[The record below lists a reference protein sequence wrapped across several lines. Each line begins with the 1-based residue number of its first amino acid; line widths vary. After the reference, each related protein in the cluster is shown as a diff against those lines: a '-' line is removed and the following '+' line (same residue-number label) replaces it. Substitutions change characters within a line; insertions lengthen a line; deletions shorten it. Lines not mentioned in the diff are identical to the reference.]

1 MFAIVGAL
9 IGGSF
14 VGYKLHNQIVEVLM
28 RPINGLPLYF
38 SNPAGGFEFLLKV
51 SMTFGLLLALPVVC
65 YHAIKFLEPI
75 MNRPSKRFVSLLVIS
90 SIVLAVGG
98 ATFAYYIS
106 LPAALNFLMG
116 ASVDSVEPLLSTRE
130 YFSFVLIYLAGFAAL
145 FQVPLALIIVNRITP
160 LKPMKLLKNQ
170 RFVILISFIVAAILT
185 PTPDPVNQTIMAAP
199 AIVMYQFGI
208 MAVAI
213 NNRRPDRLRRENHL
227 IPELSQDIFNQL
239 KPELAAGAHQQSTV
253 SSNTLRSLSMPAV
266 VNDAPVEV
274 SAQALPVNE
283 VSKIMVPRRVSVDG
297 IARTQTRQKSRPVA
311 DRKAQQQPINLAPQ
325 TVVQLG

>member
-1 MFAIVGAL
+1 MFAIVGSL
-9 IGGSF
+9 IAGSF

-28 RPINGLPLYF
+28 RPIDGLPLYF

-65 YHAIKFLEPI
+65 YNVIKFLEPV

-90 SIVLAVGG
+90 SIVLALGG

-116 ASVDSVEPLLSTRE
+116 ASVASVEPLLSTQE

-145 FQVPLALIIVNRITP
+145 FQVPLVLVIINRITP

-199 AIVMYQFGI
+199 AIVMYQFGV

-213 NNRRPDRLRRENHL
+213 TNRRPRRLGQQNKL
-227 IPELSQDIFNQL
+227 IPEITPEVFNQL
-239 KPELAAGAHQQSTV
+239 KPEIVAVTSRPRPSSV
-253 SSNTLRSLSMPAV
+253 SSRTLQSLSMPA
-266 VNDAPVEV
+266 AASSRLETP
-274 SAQALPVNE
+274 
-283 VSKIMVPRRVSVDG
+283 KIKVPKRAGVDG
-297 IARTQTRQKSRPVA
+297 IALGRGAPRSASVPQQVTVRQSQRVSE
-311 DRKAQQQPINLAPQ
+311 PIHLPPQ